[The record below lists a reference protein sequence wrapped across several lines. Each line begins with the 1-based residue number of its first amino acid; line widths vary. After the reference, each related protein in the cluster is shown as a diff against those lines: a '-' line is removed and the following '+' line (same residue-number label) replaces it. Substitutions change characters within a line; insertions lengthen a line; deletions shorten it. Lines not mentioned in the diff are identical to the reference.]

1 MNELIKQHA
10 TFGHLKIWGNIL
22 LALIC
27 LPLLFVSCTDS
38 SISPTES
45 SLELKDLKKSD
56 FPDPSA
62 VLTSSKSSIAA
73 AMQKHTG
80 SESNGVNLT
89 GPLFD
94 LATAPNGDIL
104 VADAG
109 KGVVS
114 LDGKTHIPLMG
125 VSTVAPIG
133 RNSMWALEGLT
144 GPPGADTGQGI
155 YRVSNGTKTMIADLF
170 AFEETN
176 DPDGAGVDSNPYS
189 VASLGGKAALVAD
202 AGGNDLLRVDNQGK
216 IELVALFPNELVSTA
231 NFQELT
237 GCPTLDCLPPAIP
250 AQAVPTSVVVG
261 ADGYY
266 YVSELKGFPAPT
278 NASNIWRI
286 SPDASGAMCGSS
298 PDCMKLFD
306 GGFTSIIDMAF
317 GDNGMLYVAE
327 IDELSWFAVEVVGGG
342 VGGTINRCDPETLTC
357 VEVATGIPILT
368 AIAFGKDGSL
378 WATKNALIPGLAEV
392 IEVPY

>member
-45 SLELKDLKKSD
+45 SLELNDLKKSD

-144 GPPGADTGQGI
+144 GPPGAD
-155 YRVSNGTKTMIADLF
+155 
-170 AFEETN
+170 
-176 DPDGAGVDSNPYS
+176 
-189 VASLGGKAALVAD
+189 
-202 AGGNDLLRVDNQGK
+202 
-216 IELVALFPNELVSTA
+216 
-231 NFQELT
+231 
-237 GCPTLDCLPPAIP
+237 
-250 AQAVPTSVVVG
+250 
-261 ADGYY
+261 
-266 YVSELKGFPAPT
+266 
-278 NASNIWRI
+278 
-286 SPDASGAMCGSS
+286 
-298 PDCMKLFD
+298 
-306 GGFTSIIDMAF
+306 
-317 GDNGMLYVAE
+317 
-327 IDELSWFAVEVVGGG
+327 
-342 VGGTINRCDPETLTC
+342 
-357 VEVATGIPILT
+357 
-368 AIAFGKDGSL
+368 
-378 WATKNALIPGLAEV
+378 
-392 IEVPY
+392 